1 MTNNSIETL
10 RENYDRL
17 AKEYANRIF
26 DELQHKPLDR
36 ELLDR
41 FAEETRGR
49 GEVCDLGCGPG
60 HVARYLRELG
70 VSVFGLD
77 ISPNMLEQARRLNP
91 NILFREGNIL
101 SLDIPTGTLA
111 GIAAFYAGV
120 NMPDD
125 SLPFAFHEM
134 ARILKPGGSLLIAF
148 HVGDEVV
155 RVDELWGQPI
165 TMNFFF
171 FKTAEIR
178 KALEMAGLAV
188 NEVIERAPYPEI
200 EYQSRRAYIFAQKP
214 TLRFLHNAA
223 GHKSA

>member
-1 MTNNSIETL
+1 M
-10 RENYDRL
+10 
-17 AKEYANRIF
+17 
-26 DELQHKPLDR
+26 
-36 ELLDR
+36 
-41 FAEETRGR
+41 
-49 GEVCDLGCGPG
+49 
-60 HVARYLRELG
+60 
-70 VSVFGLD
+70 GLD

-111 GIAAFYAGV
+111 GIAAFYAVV
-120 NMPDD
+120 NMPED
-125 SLPFAFHEM
+125 SLTFAFHEM

-165 TMNFFF
+165 TMNFFL
-171 FKTAEIR
+171 FKTTEIR

-223 GHKSA
+223 GYK